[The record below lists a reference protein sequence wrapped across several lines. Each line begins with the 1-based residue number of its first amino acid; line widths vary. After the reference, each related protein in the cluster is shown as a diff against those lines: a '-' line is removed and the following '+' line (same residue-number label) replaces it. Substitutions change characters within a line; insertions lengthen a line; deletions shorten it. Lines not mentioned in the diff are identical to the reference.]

1 MKNKRERIRVMTG
14 YQFIR
19 KDTQRE
25 KRKNRNQNKYK
36 YIKEDTNPYEAGLYY
51 QLFLSLASQR
61 LEQREREKKEQKIEQ
76 NQRTREEKKTEIND
90 KKRENSKNDKMQLN
104 MNWSGTQIIITA
116 ETFMGMQC
124 DNRCERNEET
134 SL

>member
-61 LEQREREKKEQKIEQ
+61 LEQRERKKKNRKRIELENERREKVD
-76 NQRTREEKKTEIND
+76 TEIKD

-116 ETFMGMQC
+116 ETLLGMQC
-124 DNRCERNEET
+124 DN
-134 SL
+134 

>member
-61 LEQREREKKEQKIEQ
+61 LEQRERKKTEKEQ
-76 NQRTREEKKTEIND
+76 NQRTREEKKTEIKD

-116 ETFMGMQC
+116 ETLLGMQC
-124 DNRCERNEET
+124 DN
-134 SL
+134 

>member
-61 LEQREREKKEQKIEQ
+61 LEQREREKKNRKQ
-76 NQRTREEKKTEIND
+76 NRIREREKRK
-90 KKRENSKNDKMQLN
+90 
-104 MNWSGTQIIITA
+104 G
-116 ETFMGMQC
+116 
-124 DNRCERNEET
+124 
-134 SL
+134 

>member
-1 MKNKRERIRVMTG
+1 MKDKRERIRVMTG

-61 LEQREREKKEQKIEQ
+61 LEQRERKKTEKEQ
-76 NQRTREEKKTEIND
+76 NQRTREEKKTEIKD
-90 KKRENSKNDKMQLN
+90 KKRENSKNDRMQLN

-124 DNRCERNEET
+124 DN
-134 SL
+134 